1 MGPRLW
7 LCTSRQDSQPETG
20 RLWEGSVV
28 PSVYYQNGEKRID
41 SFRQMRHSAA
51 GGNVG
56 SAHAD
61 GGVRFISVG
70 LTRAFVELWQ
80 LFFVLE

>member
-1 MGPRLW
+1 MIAKPVASPSKLK
-7 LCTSRQDSQPETG
+7 
-20 RLWEGSVV
+20 EGSVV

-51 GGNVG
+51 AGGDVG
-56 SAHAD
+56 SA

-80 LFFVLE
+80 LFFVRE